1 METATLR
8 EKLHSLID
16 NSSADKLEEVYQMLS
31 DEEYSDSFKAELDE
45 EFSSYQKNGE
55 VISMDKINKMVQQL
69 LHGEN
74 N

>member
-31 DEEYSDSFKAELDE
+31 DEEYADSFKAELDE